1 MNAMDL
7 RKARIHLIVYEPGI
21 RRIVRD
27 MLRSIGVDDV
37 ILGGKFEDIRI
48 AITEN
53 TPDLMI
59 LGSSFPDGDVPAL
72 IKDVR
77 HNKIGKDPFLPIISL
92 TAEPTEDLVGNIAGS
107 GSDDLLVYPL
117 SPAQLLARI
126 EALIEKR
133 KPFVV
138 TDNYIGP
145 DRRGIDAYAQ
155 GQGEISRIDVPNA
168 LRATVTGEMSKQE
181 LEMAIKS
188 SLGTVNGQ
196 RLGRSGDHISW
207 LINRIIAGYESETGG
222 MLEPAIGD
230 FLRELIKLGGETSKR
245 LAGTGFEHVAYLCET
260 LISVTERMEAAGT
273 DAEETDKALL
283 GELANAF
290 RTAFVSTDD
299 ADISRK
305 IRDTLQ
311 KPRAVAVG

>member
-1 MNAMDL
+1 MNVMDL

-21 RRIVRD
+21 RRIIRD

-37 ILGGKFEDIRI
+37 ILGSKFEDIRI

-53 TPDLMI
+53 TPDLII

-92 TAEPTEDLVGNIAGS
+92 TAEPTENLVGNIAGS

-138 TDNYIGP
+138 TNNYIGP
-145 DRRGIDAYAQ
+145 DRRGVDAYAQ

-207 LINRIIAGYESETGG
+207 LINRIIAGYQSETGG
-222 MLEPAIGD
+222 ILEPAIGD
-230 FLRELIKLGGETSKR
+230 FLRELIKLGGETTKR

-273 DAEETDKALL
+273 EAEDTDKALL

-305 IRDTLQ
+305 IRDTLR